1 MYARMYILEAQ
12 EKAAIWQV
20 RRDLILLL
28 TKPLFN
34 IKNMYTSLPLH
45 FFFLLQYKF
54 AF

>member
-12 EKAAIWQV
+12 EKAAISQV

-34 IKNMYTSLPLH
+34 IKNIYVYFSASP
-45 FFFLLQYKF
+45 FFFPT
-54 AF
+54 AV